1 MIEVGLVEVL
11 KRSSDIQDVKQDL
24 SIVYSMVGLT

>member
-1 MIEVGLVEVL
+1 MIEVGVAGVL
-11 KRSSDIQDVKQDL
+11 KRSSDIQDVKLDL

>member
-1 MIEVGLVEVL
+1 MIEAGVAEVL
-11 KRSSDIQDVKQDL
+11 KRSSDIQDIKLDL

>member
-1 MIEVGLVEVL
+1 MIEVGVVEVL
-11 KRSSDIQDVKQDL
+11 KRSSDIPDVKQDL

>member
-1 MIEVGLVEVL
+1 MIEVGVVEVL
-11 KRSSDIQDVKQDL
+11 KRFSDIQDVKLDL